1 MADKKKRVLTEAE
14 IAEKKK
20 RRRLKIARGWF
31 LTKKGILYIC
41 LTILALAC
49 LLPFLMMMVNATRDG
64 REIVTGFTLIP
75 GDAIANNWKT
85 LSGTVDLFR
94 AMLNSVIVAVPTTLL
109 AAYFSSI
116 TAYGLAM
123 YKFKGRGIIFSVTV
137 LFMMIPGQL
146 SLLGFFE
153 LVKKLNMIDTYWPLI
168 LPAIASAGT
177 VFFLRQYIQ
186 SILSKE
192 LIEAARID
200 GAREIYTFHK
210 IVLPIMAPGIAT
222 MSIGGFIGSWNNY
235 LMPLI
240 LLTST
245 DKFTLPLMMTRLNE
259 STDLAANQGAIYLGV
274 AISVLPILIVF
285 CFCSKYIIGSITAGS
300 VKG

>member
-1 MADKKKRVLTEAE
+1 MAENKKRILTD
-14 IAEKKK
+14 AEKKAK
-20 RRRLKIARGWF
+20 RDKRHIRIARAWF
-31 LTKKGILYIC
+31 LTKKGFIYVC
-41 LTILALAC
+41 LSILALCC
-49 LLPFLMMMVNATRDG
+49 LLPFIMMMVNATRTGAD
-64 REIVTGFTLIP
+64 IQTGFTLIP
-75 GDAIANNWKT
+75 GSATIDNWEI
-85 LSGTVDLFR
+85 LSSTVDLLKGMF
-94 AMLNSVIVAVPTTLL
+94 NSVIVALPTTILC
-109 AAYFSSI
+109 AYFSSL

-123 YKFKGRGIIFSVTV
+123 YKFKGRGIIFAVTV

-153 LVKKLNMIDTYWPLI
+153 LTKKLGMIDTYWPLI

-186 SILSKE
+186 SVLSKE

-200 GAREIYTFHK
+200 GASEIYSFHK
-210 IVLPIMAPGIAT
+210 IVIPIMAPGIAT

-240 LLTST
+240 LLTSV

-259 STDLAANQGAIYLGV
+259 STGSAANVGAIYLGV